1 MTVEGV
7 EERLREAIR
16 ARVSEVEPSPPSGS
30 LTRIEERLEAARRTQ
45 RRRRLFAALATAAAV
60 LIVAGLVATLLG
72 GGGDGDGVRT
82 ADDRTTSTTAS
93 TSTTTTAPET
103 TTSTTAS
110 TTTTSAGG
118 GTTEGGT
125 STSDESPPPAA
136 EVDASVP
143 IWPRTHE
150 DVRFEDPVDAARSFA
165 VDFVGFSSPSVGSFQ
180 GGDADGQVVVRP
192 AGGSGAATTVSVRRL
207 EDGTWWVVGSA
218 GADVALD
225 SPGTGAAASCPMRV
239 TGSAL
244 AFEGTVQVEV
254 RDDYSTAPIG
264 SGFVTAGGDVAR
276 PFDGTIDCS
285 YAGLEGRL
293 PYVTVLLTTASGED
307 GSIQQATARRVV
319 ANAG

>member
-1 MTVEGV
+1 MTVEEV
-7 EERLREAIR
+7 EGRLREAIR
-16 ARVSEVEPSPPSGS
+16 ARVSEVEPSPPSES
-30 LTRIEERLEAARRTQ
+30 LTRIEERLEAARGA
-45 RRRRLFAALATAAAV
+45 RRRRRFFTALAAAAAV
-60 LIVAGLVATLLG
+60 LVVAGLVATLLG
-72 GGGDGDGVRT
+72 GGGDGDDVRT
-82 ADDRTTSTTAS
+82 ADDRTTTTSS
-93 TSTTTTAPET
+93 TSTTTTTAPET
-103 TTSTTAS
+103 TTTTTAS

-125 STSDESPPPAA
+125 STTESPPPAA

-192 AGGSGAATTVSVRRL
+192 AGGSGPATTVAVRRL

-218 GADVALD
+218 GAEVALD
-225 SPGTGAAASCPMRV
+225 SPGTGAGTSCPMRV
-239 TGSAL
+239 TGSAV

-264 SGFVTAGGDVAR
+264 SGVVTGGGDVAR
-276 PFDGTIDCS
+276 PFDGTIECS

-293 PYVTVLLTTASGED
+293 PYVTVLLTTVSMED
-307 GSIQQATARRVV
+307 GSILQATARRVV